1 MSVSPCQCISMKFLF
16 YFVFVIIGFAFVA
29 PAPGP
34 RKPGK
39 TRNSKYYLIET
50 EDEPKDEDQGTD
62 YMPCLTCPRTR
73 SGKIAD
79 KPKDEDT
86 GSDNF
91 QTRLK

>member
-1 MSVSPCQCISMKFLF
+1 MKFLF

-29 PAPGP
+29 PAPEP

-50 EDEPKDEDQGTD
+50 ADEPKDEDQGTD

-79 KPKDEDT
+79 NTKEKNDSA
-86 GSDNF
+86 GNF

>member
-1 MSVSPCQCISMKFLF
+1 MKFLF

-34 RKPGK
+34 KKK
-39 TRNSKYYLIET
+39 TKNSKYYLIET
-50 EDEPKDEDQGTD
+50 ADEPKDEDQGTD

-91 QTRLK
+91 QKPEFFLHQT